1 MVPKSMFS
9 IVVPLW
15 NKRHTVAA
23 TLATALAQ
31 SWRDFELIIVDD
43 GSTDGG
49 MEVAARF
56 DDPRIRRLRQANKGP
71 GAARNAAIRAARH
84 DWFAFLDADDLWLP
98 DHLEELD
105 RIRRRFPEAGLIGTK
120 ILRSDR
126 RGRYR
131 LPAREEGRIERV
143 DYFDCG
149 VRGSWSTTTSS
160 AAIPRRTWEAL
171 GGFGDAPCGQDIE
184 YWTRIALDLPVAV
197 SRRATAVYITG
208 TGGICDTVR
217 SPCLARELEHWGDI
231 CPAMAVLRDR
241 QAEGRSP
248 ELARSIDGYID
259 RQFRYST
266 RHAAR
271 LGDLRTLRS
280 LPRLYLR
287 RPPLS
292 DRLLLAWARAPAPVA
307 RAGFAIGLG
316 LKALLRALSRRTGP
330 AARRTCEVRQC
341 SGGSAASR
349 LAAAAA
355 PAQSELV

>member
-1 MVPKSMFS
+1 MFS

-23 TLATALAQ
+23 TLASALAQ
-31 SWRDFELIIVDD
+31 TWRDFELIIVDD

-126 RGRYR
+126 HGRYR
-131 LPAREEGRIERV
+131 LPTRREGRIERV
-143 DYFDCG
+143 DYFDCA
-149 VRGSWSTTTSS
+149 VRGTWPTTTSS

-197 SRRATAVYITG
+197 SRRATAVYVAG

-231 CPAMAVLRDR
+231 CPSMGVLRDR
-241 QAEGRSP
+241 QADRRSP
-248 ELARSIDGYID
+248 ELARSIDRFID

-266 RHAAR
+266 RQAAR
-271 LGDLRTLRS
+271 LGDIRTLRA

-287 RPPLS
+287 PPLLS
-292 DRLLLAWARAPAPVA
+292 DRLLLALARGPAPVA
-307 RAGFAIGLG
+307 RAGFAIGLK
-316 LKALLRALSRRTGP
+316 LKALMRALRPKRGRSSQAPRGT
-330 AARRTCEVRQC
+330 EEIRQY
-341 SGGSAASR
+341 SGETASSR
-349 LAAAAA
+349 LATIVA
-355 PAQSELV
+355 PARSELV

>member
-23 TLATALAQ
+23 TLASALAQ
-31 SWRDFELIIVDD
+31 TWRDFELIIVDD

-126 RGRYR
+126 HGRYR
-131 LPAREEGRIERV
+131 LPARQEGRIERV
-143 DYFDCG
+143 DYFDCA
-149 VRGSWSTTTSS
+149 VRGTWPTTTSS
-160 AAIPRRTWEAL
+160 AAIPRRAWEAL

-197 SRRATAVYITG
+197 SRRATAVYIAG
-208 TGGICDTVR
+208 TGGSATR
-217 SPCLARELEHWGDI
+217 AQPCLARELEHWVDI
-231 CPAMAVLRDR
+231 CPAMAMLR
-241 QAEGRSP
+241 AGRPRAGAPSLP
-248 ELARSIDGYID
+248 ARSYRYID
-259 RQFRYST
+259 RQFAIPRGT
-266 RHAAR
+266 RRGWATQDVAVSAR
-271 LGDLRTLRS
+271 LFAAAGAGRPAA
-280 LPRLYLR
+280 PRLGQG
-287 RPPLS
+287 PG
-292 DRLLLAWARAPAPVA
+292 PVA
-307 RAGFAIGLG
+307 RAGFAIGLR
-316 LKALLRALSRRTGP
+316 LKALLRALRRPAGP
-330 AARRTCEVRQC
+330 AARR
-341 SGGSAASR
+341 
-349 LAAAAA
+349 
-355 PAQSELV
+355 SEDISI

>member
-1 MVPKSMFS
+1 MFS
-9 IVVPLW
+9 VVIPLW

-23 TLATALAQ
+23 TLASALAQ
-31 SWRDFELIIVDD
+31 TWRDFELIIVDD

-49 MEVAARF
+49 MEEAARF
-56 DDPRIRRLRQANKGP
+56 DDPRIRRLSQANQGP

-105 RIRRRFPEAGLIGTK
+105 RIRRRFPDTGLIGTK

-126 RGRYR
+126 HGRYR
-131 LPAREEGRIERV
+131 LPARREDRIERV
-143 DYFDCG
+143 DFFESAVQG
-149 VRGSWSTTTSS
+149 TWTATTSS
-160 AAIPRRTWEAL
+160 LAIPRRTWAAL

-197 SRRATAVYITG
+197 SRRATAVYVAG

-217 SPCLARELEHWGDI
+217 SPCLTRELRHWGDI

-241 QAEGRSP
+241 QSERWSP
-248 ELARSIDGYID
+248 ALARSIDRYID

-287 RPPLS
+287 PPPLS
-292 DRLLLAWARAPAPVA
+292 DRLLLILAKGPAPVA
-307 RAGFAIGLG
+307 RAGFAVGLK
-316 LKALLRALSRRTGP
+316 LKALLRALRRKRSLG
-330 AARRTCEVRQC
+330 VRQY
-341 SGGSAASR
+341 SGGTAASR
-349 LAAAAA
+349 LAAAVA
-355 PAQSELV
+355 PARSEAA

>member
-1 MVPKSMFS
+1 MFS

-15 NKRHTVAA
+15 NKRHRVAA
-23 TLATALAQ
+23 TLASALAQ
-31 SWRDFELIIVDD
+31 TWRGFELIIVDD

-49 MEVAARF
+49 MEETARF
-56 DDPRIRRLRQANKGP
+56 DDARIRRLRQANAGP

-105 RIRRRFPEAGLIGTK
+105 RIRRRFPEAGLIGTT

-126 RGRYR
+126 HGRYR
-131 LPAREEGRIERV
+131 LPARREDRIERV
-143 DYFDCG
+143 DFFDSA
-149 VRGSWSTTTSS
+149 VRGTWPATTSS
-160 AAIPRRTWEAL
+160 AAVPRRTWEAL
-171 GGFGDAPCGQDIE
+171 GGFGDAACGQDIE
-184 YWTRIALDLPVAV
+184 YWARIALDLPVAV
-197 SRRATAVYITG
+197 SRRATAVYVAG

-217 SPCLARELEHWGDI
+217 SPCLTRELRHWGDI

-241 QAEGRSP
+241 QAESRSP
-248 ELARSIDGYID
+248 ARASSIDRYID

-287 RPPLS
+287 PPPLS
-292 DRLLLAWARAPAPVA
+292 DRLLLILAKGPAPVA
-307 RAGFAIGLG
+307 RAGFAIGLK
-316 LKALLRALSRRTGP
+316 LKAALRALRRKRSRDI
-330 AARRTCEVRQC
+330 RQC
-341 SGGSAASR
+341 SGGTAASR
-349 LAAAAA
+349 LAAAVA
-355 PAQSELV
+355 PAVSEPA